1 MRPRLCF
8 GIRLSALSLAV
19 VLSASFRP
27 PGVQAAEIAGFGTVG
42 FPTSCAAQVQQAF
55 ETAVARL
62 HSFDGPTDAF
72 VRIAQANPGCAIA
85 WWGAAMSVRGNPL
98 VGALDPAALK
108 RGQTYMGRAK
118 AAGPRTERE
127 RGFIT
132 ALDTYYR
139 PYPGGHAERTR
150 AYEAA
155 MERLSRENP
164 DDPEV
169 SAFYGLAVLEAVD
182 LTDKTYARQL
192 KAGAVL
198 EPVWAR
204 YPGHPG
210 APHYLIH
217 AYDYAPLAARGLP
230 AAQRYAGIASGS
242 VHAQHMPAHIFSM
255 LGLWRESIAA
265 NHAAAAL
272 IEPHAA
278 HAGPNGDA
286 VEPHGMDFIA
296 YARLQL
302 AQDHEVAAAL
312 ERAPAS
318 SERTIVQARFILER
332 AAWSD
337 AAALAPRRLAPL
349 DKVTVRFVR
358 ALGAARSGQP
368 AAARQEVNALRA
380 LREPVLRS
388 EGEYWAGLVDVYA
401 GAADAWRTW
410 SEGRSDEAR
419 VAMEAAAALDDR
431 REKHIL
437 LENRLVPMRELLG
450 DLLLESG
457 RPLEALAAYE
467 ASLTA
472 APNRFR
478 SYLGAARAAHVLG
491 RREEAR
497 RWAGKLLDL
506 IDPAQ
511 SGRPRPEIAE
521 ALTLLAE

>member
-1 MRPRLCF
+1 M
-8 GIRLSALSLAV
+8 AA
-19 VLSASFRP
+19 VLSAWIP
-27 PGVQAAEIAGFGTVG
+27 PLDGQAAEAAGFGTVV
-42 FPTSCAAQVQQAF
+42 FPTSCAARVQQAF

-62 HSFDGPTDAF
+62 HAFDQPTNAF
-72 VRIAQANPGCAIA
+72 VKIAQADPRCAMA

-98 VGALDPAALK
+98 IGGLDAAALK
-108 RGQTYMGRAK
+108 QGQAYIARAK
-118 AAGPRTERE
+118 AAAPKTERE
-127 RGFIT
+127 RGFVA

-164 DDPEV
+164 DDAEV
-169 SAFYGLAVLEAVD
+169 SAFYGLAILEAVD

-204 YPGHPG
+204 YPNHAG

-217 AYDYAPLAARGLP
+217 AYDYTPLASRGLP

-242 VHAQHMPAHIFSM
+242 VHAQHMPAHVYSM

-272 IEPHAA
+272 IDPHAA
-278 HAGPNGDA
+278 HAGSKADA

-302 AQDHEVAAAL
+302 AEDREVEAAL
-312 ERAPAS
+312 ARAPAS
-318 SERTIVQARFILER
+318 SERTIVEARFVLER
-332 AAWSD
+332 AAWPE
-337 AAALAPRRLAPL
+337 AAALATRRPAAL
-349 DKVTVRFVR
+349 DEVTIRFAR
-358 ALGAARSGQP
+358 ALGAARSRQP
-368 AAARQEVNALRA
+368 AAARAEVAALRA
-380 LREPVLRS
+380 LRDPVLGAD
-388 EGEYWAGLVDVYA
+388 GEYWAGLVDVYA
-401 GAADAWRTW
+401 GAADAWLAW
-410 SEGRSDEAR
+410 SEGRAEEAR
-419 VAMEAAAALDDR
+419 RAMEAAAALDDG

-450 DLLLESG
+450 DLLLAIE
-457 RPLEALAAYE
+457 RPAEALAAYE

-478 SYLGAARAAHVLG
+478 SFLGAARAAKALG
-491 RREEAR
+491 RSDEAR
-497 RWAGKLLDL
+497 RWAGRL
-506 IDPAQ
+506 IGQTGPAEP
-511 SGRPRPEIAE
+511 GPRRPEIQEMSA
-521 ALTLLAE
+521 LLAR